1 MKALHSLRYPFCRAA
16 ILIPLLILTARVTL
30 AQQPPPQLGPPP
42 GATPKERSQDQQSR
56 EWRLR
61 NVERDAAQAQVN
73 QQRLKAAIDVMKED
87 FKRIQIVRNELVSD
101 LTSNKPL
108 NHKLIAERTGE
119 INKRAHRLKTF
130 LMPPVPEKQEKGSE
144 KEKERESTIE
154 LKPDEIKGALIKL
167 CNTIYNFT
175 ENPILKTPNVV
186 DVQQSA
192 RAGQDLLTVIELSG
206 NIKASSEKQSKE

>member
-1 MKALHSLRYPFCRAA
+1 MKALQSLRSPVCRAA
-16 ILIPLLILTARVTL
+16 ILIPLLILTARATL

-42 GATPKERSQDQQSR
+42 GATPKERTQDQQSR

-73 QQRLKAAIDVMKED
+73 QQRLKAAIDVVKED
-87 FKRIQIVRNELVSD
+87 FKRIQILRNELISD

-108 NHKLIAERTGE
+108 NHRLISERTGE

-130 LMPPVPEKQEKGSE
+130 LMPPVPEKQEKESE
-144 KEKERESTIE
+144 KDKEGTIE

-175 ENPILKTPNVV
+175 ENPILKTPDVV
-186 DVQQSA
+186 DVEQSA
-192 RAGQDLLTVIELSG
+192 RAGRDLLIVIELSG
-206 NIKASSEKQSKE
+206 NIKASAEKLSRE

>member
-1 MKALHSLRYPFCRAA
+1 MKALQSLRYPVCRAA
-16 ILIPLLILTARVTL
+16 ILIALLILTARATL

-73 QQRLKAAIDVMKED
+73 QQRLKAAIDVVKDD
-87 FKRIQIVRNELVSD
+87 FKRIQIVRNELISD

-130 LMPPVPEKQEKGSE
+130 LMPPVPEKQEKEGE
-144 KEKERESTIE
+144 KEKESTIE

-186 DVQQSA
+186 DVEQSA

-206 NIKASSEKQSKE
+206 NIKASAEKLSKE